1 MSEPLASP
9 SAALGVN
16 VSTEYEIELWPI
28 ARLQANPRNYRSH
41 PPEQVQVLRTSL
53 LRHGQ
58 QKPIVVTPEGVIL
71 AGHGVLEAAKAAGWQ
86 EVAVKVY
93 TGSNPGAYLLDDNE
107 TVRLAV
113 DDEQILARLLQE
125 RQEAGTLDSTGWD
138 EESLRELLSRLE
150 TGQESGLIDPGPGEP
165 PAEPFTRS
173 GDIWELGEH
182 RLVCGDARDP
192 ETLELLLEGSKAQ
205 LAITS
210 PPYGVGKEYE
220 EKGITPWFET
230 VKPVIENL
238 GRCAE
243 IVCWQMVDLYA
254 TGTQF
259 IEPTLAYS
267 IQLFMQAGMR
277 PIWIRIWEKQG
288 LNFGV
293 GPYHLVSNKPAQQ
306 YEYVATFADENAAL
320 EMPDERPY
328 AFVTAFAQAQHR
340 FVQRLTQAERKAWGY
355 AGIWKINTV
364 PANDVHPAMF
374 PVELPERCLKLH
386 SDPGGLILEPF
397 CGAGT
402 TLIAAER
409 LRRHCRAV
417 ELQPAYCDVA
427 IVRWQQMTGKEAIRA
442 ADGARFPR
450 RAEAG

>member
-1 MSEPLASP
+1 MTERVVTAN
-9 SAALGVN
+9 AE
-16 VSTEYEIELWPI
+16 EYEVELWPI

-41 PPEQVQVLRTSL
+41 PPEQVQVLRASL

-71 AGHGVLEAAKAAGWQ
+71 AGHGVLEGAKAAGWS

-93 TGSNPGAYLLDDNE
+93 TGSNPEAYLVDDNE

-113 DDEQILARLLQE
+113 DDEQILARLLKE

-138 EESLRELLSRLE
+138 EDSLRELLSRLE
-150 TGQESGLIDPGPGEP
+150 NGQGSGLIDPGPGEP
-165 PAEPFTRS
+165 PAEPFTQG
-173 GDIWELGEH
+173 GDVWQLGEH
-182 RLVCGDARDP
+182 RLACGDARD
-192 ETLELLLEGSKAQ
+192 EQLLVGLLEGEKAQ
-205 LAITS
+205 LAVTS

-220 EKGITPWFET
+220 ERGIAPWFDT
-230 VKPVIENL
+230 IKSVIENL
-238 GRCAE
+238 SRHAE

-259 IEPTLAYS
+259 IEPTLSYS
-267 IQLFMQAGMR
+267 IQLFMAAGMR

-306 YEYVATFADENAAL
+306 YEYVATFADENAPL
-320 EMPDERPY
+320 DMPEERPY

-340 FVQRLTQAERKAWGY
+340 YVARLTQAERKAWGY

-364 PANDVHPAMF
+364 RANDLHPAMF
-374 PVELPERCLKLH
+374 PVELPERCLKMH
-386 SDPGGLILEPF
+386 SDVDGLILEPF

-409 LRRHCRAV
+409 LGRRCRAV
-417 ELQPAYCDVA
+417 ELQPAYCDVT
-427 IVRWQQMTGKEAIRA
+427 IERWQRMTGKEAMRVS
-442 ADGARFPR
+442 DGACFPMR
-450 RAEAG
+450 EMTQNDTPRGS

>member
-1 MSEPLASP
+1 MTERLAT
-9 SAALGVN
+9 ANAE
-16 VSTEYEIELWPI
+16 EYEVELWPI

-41 PPEQVQVLRTSL
+41 PPEQVQVLRSSL

-86 EVAVKVY
+86 DVAVKVY
-93 TGSNPGAYLLDDNE
+93 TGSNPEAYLVDDNE
-107 TVRLAV
+107 TERLAV

-125 RQEAGTLDSTGWD
+125 RQQAGTLDSTGWD
-138 EESLRELLSRLE
+138 EDSLRALLSRLE
-150 TGQESGLIDPGPGEP
+150 SGQGSGLIDPGPGEP
-165 PAEPFTRS
+165 PAKPFTQT
-173 GDIWELGEH
+173 GDVWQLGEH
-182 RLVCGDARDP
+182 RLICSDARDSV
-192 ETLELLLEGSKAQ
+192 TLQLLLEGNKAQ

-238 GRCAE
+238 GRYAE

-254 TGTQF
+254 TGSQF
-259 IEPTLAYS
+259 IEPTLSYS
-267 IQLFMQAGMR
+267 IQLFMEAGMR

-306 YEYVATFADENAAL
+306 YEYVATFADEDTAL
-320 EMPDERPY
+320 DMPEERPY
-328 AFVTAFAQAQHR
+328 AFVTTFAQAQHR
-340 FVQRLTQAERKAWGY
+340 YVGRLTQAERKAWGY

-364 PANDVHPAMF
+364 RANDLHPAMF
-374 PVELPERCLKLH
+374 PVELPERCLKMH
-386 SDPGGLILEPF
+386 SDAGGLILEPF

-409 LRRHCRAV
+409 LGRRCRAV
-417 ELQPAYCDVA
+417 ELQPAYCDVT
-427 IVRWQQMTGKEAIRA
+427 IERWQRMTGKEAIRVS
-442 ADGARFPR
+442 DGAHLPR
-450 RAEAG
+450 PLEGDDGL

>member
-1 MSEPLASP
+1 MTERLAT
-9 SAALGVN
+9 ANAE
-16 VSTEYEIELWPI
+16 EYEVELWPI

-41 PPEQVQVLRTSL
+41 PAEQVQVLRASL

-86 EVAVKVY
+86 DVAVKVY
-93 TGSNPGAYLLDDNE
+93 TGSNPEAYLVDDNE
-107 TVRLAV
+107 TERLAV

-125 RQEAGTLDSTGWD
+125 RQQAGTLDSTGWD
-138 EESLRELLSRLE
+138 EDSLRELLSRLE
-150 TGQESGLIDPGPGEP
+150 SGQGSGMIDPGPGEP
-165 PAEPFTRS
+165 PAEPFTQV
-173 GDIWELGEH
+173 GDVWQLGDH
-182 RLVCGDARDP
+182 RLVCGDARDSV
-192 ETLELLLEGSKAQ
+192 TLELLLEGNKAQ

-238 GRCAE
+238 GRYAE

-254 TGTQF
+254 TGSQF

-277 PIWIRIWEKQG
+277 PIWIRVWEKQG

-306 YEYVATFADENAAL
+306 YEYVATFADESTAL
-320 EMPDERPY
+320 DVPEERPY

-340 FVQRLTQAERKAWGY
+340 YVARLTQAERKAWGY

-364 PANDVHPAMF
+364 RANDLHPAMF
-374 PVELPERCLKLH
+374 PVELPERCLKMH
-386 SDPGGLILEPF
+386 SDAGGLILEPF

-409 LRRHCRAV
+409 LGRRCRAV
-417 ELQPAYCDVA
+417 ELQPAYCDVT
-427 IVRWQQMTGKEAIRA
+427 IERWQRMTGKIAVRVS
-442 ADGARFPR
+442 DGAYLPWPV
-450 RAEAG
+450 EAG

>member
-1 MSEPLASP
+1 MTERLASP
-9 SAALGVN
+9 SA
-16 VSTEYEIELWPI
+16 EYETELWPI
-28 ARLQANPRNYRSH
+28 ERLQANPRNYRSH
-41 PPEQVQVLRTSL
+41 PPEQVQVLQASL

-71 AGHGVLEAAKAAGWQ
+71 AGHGVLEAARAAGWS

-93 TGSNPGAYLLDDNE
+93 TGGNPEAYLVDDNE

-138 EESLRELLSRLE
+138 EESLRELLARVE
-150 TGQESGLIDPGPGEP
+150 TGHESPLIDPGPGEP
-165 PAEPFTRS
+165 PAEPFTQA
-173 GDIWELGEH
+173 GDLWRLGEH
-182 RLVCGDARDP
+182 RLACGDARDP
-192 ETLELLLEGSKAQ
+192 DAWALLLGDRKAQ
-205 LAITS
+205 LAVTS

-220 EKGITPWFET
+220 EKGIAPWFET

-238 GRCAE
+238 SQRADV
-243 IVCWQMVDLYA
+243 VCWQLGDLYT

-267 IQLFMQAGMR
+267 IRLFMEVGMR

-288 LNFGV
+288 LNFGI

-306 YEYVATFADENAAL
+306 YEYLATFGGEDATA
-320 EMPDERPY
+320 EMPEERPY
-328 AFVTAFAQAQHR
+328 AFITAFAQAQHR

-364 PANDVHPAMF
+364 RANDLHPAMF
-374 PVELPERCLKLH
+374 PLELPERCMKLH
-386 SDPGGLILEPF
+386 SDPGGLVLEPF

-402 TLIAAER
+402 TLVAAER
-409 LRRHCRAV
+409 LGRRCRAV
-417 ELQPAYCDVA
+417 ELQPAYCDVT
-427 IVRWQQMTGKEAIRA
+427 IERWQRMTGKEAIRE
-442 ADGARFPR
+442 ADGARF
-450 RAEAG
+450 AGSVQVA